1 MMKDQQN
8 ILLELT
14 SLSPFVADLPKTTPF
29 EAPKDYFQDF
39 SSRILEQIQLQNI
52 ENDGLSPFM
61 QSLKKENPFSV
72 PADYM
77 NQFNVDFSPKKA
89 KIVPLFSLKAV
100 LKYAAAASIIGIIAT
115 FATLFFSNTDKSAIA
130 KSNGNALISTDA
142 FALYLSEAEM
152 VEEDEVLEAVVDDS
166 QSLLVQ
172 MDAKVISELL
182 TEIPETE
189 ISHYIDIMKSE
200 DPNLMN

>member
-1 MMKDQQN
+1 MKDQQD

-14 SLSPFVADLPKTTPF
+14 SISPFVADLPKTTPF
-29 EAPKDYFQDF
+29 EAPKNYFQDF
-39 SSRILEQIQLQNI
+39 SSRILEQIQLQSI

-77 NQFNVDFSPKKA
+77 NQFNVDSSLKKA

-115 FATLFFSNTDKSAIA
+115 FATLFFSNTDKSTIA

-142 FALYLSEAEM
+142 FALYLSEVEM
-152 VEEDEVLEAVVDDS
+152 IEGEEVETVVEDS

-189 ISHYIDIMKSE
+189 ISNYIDIMKSE

>member
-1 MMKDQQN
+1 MKDQQN

-14 SLSPFVADLPKTTPF
+14 SLSPFVADLPKNTPF
-29 EAPKDYFQDF
+29 EAPEGYFQEF
-39 SSRILEQIQLQNI
+39 SSRIIEQIQLQKI

-72 PADYM
+72 PADYL
-77 NQFNVDFSPKKA
+77 NQFKIDVSPKKA

-100 LKYAAAASIIGIIAT
+100 LKYEVAAAVIGIIVT
-115 FATLFFSNTDKSAIA
+115 FATLFFSNTDKSTFA
-130 KSNGNALISTDA
+130 KSNGNTLISTDA
-142 FALYLSEAEM
+142 FALYLSESEM
-152 VEEDEVLEAVVDDS
+152 IDTEEELETVMDDS

-172 MDAKVISELL
+172 MDAKVVSELL
-182 TEIPETE
+182 TEIPETV
-189 ISHYIDIMKSE
+189 ISSYIDFTKSE